1 MQSDLAKTILQGG
14 WMVTAVKHGE
24 PRRVMIRIQVSVTI
38 CCVTTK
44 SKGIKIASLN
54 INSLLKHIDEIRVL
68 LTEYTFDILAINE
81 SKIDNSISDNELHI
95 FGYDIIRKDRNRYGG
110 GVVLYVRDNIP
121 FSERKDLISKDLEM
135 VCIEINRPYNKSL
148 LINVW
153 YRPPNSDINFFD
165 EYVEFLCK
173 CQAEN
178 KELIVLG
185 DLNCDVSKT
194 PLDNQTRKL
203 QFLCSLYQ
211 FDQLINEP
219 TRVTPTSASLI
230 DLILTN
236 KPENISQSGVVHLGI
251 SDHSLIFAIRKLT
264 LPKSGK
270 TSPMVREVRDFKNF
284 VQNNFIHD
292 ISQLPW
298 DSINPFASPN
308 TSWQVWKSLFLET
321 LDRHA
326 PLRQKRL
333 RQNRAIPWI
342 TPQVK
347 QRMRKR
353 DFHKKQAIQHDSQSQ
368 WLLYKSER
376 NKVNIEIRKAK
387 SKYFCEKIEHCTLS
401 KNVKKSWSLINAISG
416 RKRKSPS
423 IKELLINDT
432 IVSDDKVIAESFN
445 DFFYEY
451 RNKLSS

>member
-1 MQSDLAKTILQGG
+1 M
-14 WMVTAVKHGE
+14 
-24 PRRVMIRIQVSVTI
+24 
-38 CCVTTK
+38 
-44 SKGIKIASLN
+44 
-54 INSLLKHIDEIRVL
+54 
-68 LTEYTFDILAINE
+68 
-81 SKIDNSISDNELHI
+81 
-95 FGYDIIRKDRNRYGG
+95 
-110 GVVLYVRDNIP
+110 
-121 FSERKDLISKDLEM
+121 
-135 VCIEINRPYNKSL
+135 
-148 LINVW
+148 
-153 YRPPNSDINFFD
+153 
-165 EYVEFLCK
+165 
-173 CQAEN
+173 
-178 KELIVLG
+178 
-185 DLNCDVSKT
+185 NCDLSKT

-219 TRVTPTSASLI
+219 TRVTPTSSSLI

-251 SDHSLIFAIRKLT
+251 SDHSLILAIRKLT
-264 LPKSGK
+264 LPKLGK

-284 VQNNFIHD
+284 VQNDFIHD

-298 DSINPFASPN
+298 DSINQFASPN

-333 RQNRAIPWI
+333 DRTAPYHGLH
-342 TPQVK
+342 PQVK

-387 SKYFCEKIEHCTLS
+387 SKYFCEKIEHCTL
-401 KNVKKSWSLINAISG
+401 V
-416 RKRKSPS
+416 
-423 IKELLINDT
+423 
-432 IVSDDKVIAESFN
+432 VH
-445 DFFYEY
+445 
-451 RNKLSS
+451 